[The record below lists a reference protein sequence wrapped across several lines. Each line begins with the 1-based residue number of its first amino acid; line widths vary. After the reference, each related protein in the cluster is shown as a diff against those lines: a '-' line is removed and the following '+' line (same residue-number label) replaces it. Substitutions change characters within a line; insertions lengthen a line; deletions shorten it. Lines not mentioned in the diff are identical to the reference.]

1 MTGPKTAT
9 ATFQPATYSLTV
21 MATGTGH
28 GTISGPGINCT
39 NGSTSGCTAAIE
51 VGAAVTLTA
60 SLNSTCDTFTGW
72 SGGGCTGTGT
82 CTVTM
87 TMAKTVSASFGTTGA
102 TYCLPVIM
110 P

>member
-1 MTGPKTAT
+1 M
-9 ATFQPATYSLTV
+9 
-21 MATGTGH
+21 
-28 GTISGPGINCT
+28 
-39 NGSTSGCTAAIE
+39 
-51 VGAAVTLTA
+51 TLTA

-102 TYCLPVIM
+102 TWCLPVIIPYGERGPAKLPAPLM
-110 P
+110 LTMHR